1 MKTAASVPAQ
11 TKPNSAAVLPPPPPA
26 AAVPLARAPIDPS
39 KVSEGV
45 TNAQLLLW
53 MFGFLKPV
61 KPLVF
66 FACLYLSLWIGA
78 EVMAV
83 RQSGQAVNIIGDLRA
98 NPAAK
103 AMGMWGWLF
112 SADAGAIRLRVTITG
127 LFGLVMAMAV
137 LRYLREV
144 ANSKMSMTMVF
155 YLREA
160 VYEKLQRVGFAFHD
174 AVSSGQLI
182 NRALTDLQHVRSFIQ
197 SAVLTTLEIVL
208 IVAGFMI
215 LIFTVHPLLAA
226 LSLVPLPIWT
236 WYILRFSKKVQPAS
250 KAVVE
255 AEDKNVSIITENIA
269 GVHVVK
275 AFATERQEIAKFQES
290 SGAYTQRKLNQIR
303 MFANFQPIIRGI
315 ATASHLS
322 LFLAAAIL
330 TIKGRLKPGD
340 FVILGSAMAAIL
352 TRLQQVSAI
361 NEQYQNAIVSARRF
375 YEVLMAPPTVPE
387 KPNAKPLPPG
397 PGAVSF
403 EKVTFGYSPDK
414 PVLRDV
420 SFSVPGG
427 KIVAIC
433 GPTGAGKTTLVNL
446 ITRFYDPH
454 QGCILID
461 GVDIRDVSLG
471 SLRTQVSLVFQE
483 TYLFSDTVCGNI
495 AYGRPTVRGG
505 EIEAAARLAQAH
517 EFIEQLPK
525 GYDTILGERGASLS
539 GGQRQRLAIARAIFA
554 NPRVLILDDATAAVD
569 PETEELIRKA
579 MRFVMK
585 DRTTFIIAHR
595 ISTVKRA
602 DLVIVLEEGRITQM
616 GTHEQLM
623 RQEGHYRDI
632 AAVQL
637 YGDVEE
643 PEQEPEPTTAEH
655 PSHMKRVHDRQHVS
669 EAIAQ
674 ASESDPTVDVP
685 MGK

>member
-1 MKTAASVPAQ
+1 V
-11 TKPNSAAVLPPPPPA
+11 N
-26 AAVPLARAPIDPS
+26 PS

-45 TNAQLLLW
+45 TNTQLLLW

-66 FACLYLSLWIGA
+66 LACLYLSLWTGA
-78 EVMAV
+78 EIMAV
-83 RQSGQAVNIIGDLRA
+83 RQSGQAVNIIGDLVQSNVARR
-98 NPAAK
+98 
-103 AMGMWGWLF
+103 MGMWSWLF
-112 SADAGAIRLRVTITG
+112 STEPGALRLRYAIIG
-127 LFGLVMAMAV
+127 LFGFVIAMAI

-182 NRALTDLQHVRSFIQ
+182 NRALTDLQHVRAFIQ
-197 SAVLTTLEIVL
+197 TAVLTTLEISL
-208 IVAGFMI
+208 IVGGYII
-215 LIFTVHPLLAA
+215 LILTLNPWLAL

-236 WYILRFSKKVQPAS
+236 WYILRFSRKVQPAS

-275 AFATERQEIAKFQES
+275 AFATEKQELAKFHEG
-290 SGAYTQRKLNQIR
+290 SGSYTERKLKQIR
-303 MFANFQPIIRGI
+303 MFADFQPIIRAI

-322 LFLAAAIL
+322 LFLLAGIL
-330 TIKGRLKPGD
+330 IIKGKLRPGD
-340 FVILGSAMAAIL
+340 FVILGSAMGAIL

-387 KPNAKPLPPG
+387 KPNAKPLPAG
-397 PGAVSF
+397 PGAVAF
-403 EKVTFGYSPDK
+403 EHVTFGYGTGK

-446 ITRFYDPH
+446 ITRFYDPQ
-454 QGCILID
+454 QGRITID

-483 TYLFSDTVCGNI
+483 TYLFSDTVSGNI
-495 AYGRPTVRGG
+495 AYGRPHVRGG

-569 PETEELIRKA
+569 PETEEQIRKA

-602 DLVIVLEEGRITQM
+602 DVVIVVEEGRITQM
-616 GTHEQLM
+616 GTHAELMEQA
-623 RQEGHYRDI
+623 GHYREI
-632 AAVQL
+632 ASVQL
-637 YGDVEE
+637 YGDVDDEE
-643 PEQEPEPTTAEH
+643 QPKPAEPKVAEH
-655 PSHMKRVHDRQHVS
+655 PSHMKRVHDQKLVND
-669 EAIAQ
+669 AVAQ
-674 ASESDPTVDVP
+674 ANEDERNVEMP